1 MTSSEF
7 HIVKKVRQQ
16 VVDGGDRAAL
26 KHKFDGAWHDISW
39 SQFGQQMDAVS
50 MALLAQGLSVQDK
63 VGIYANNMPKWTM
76 ADIGALQA
84 RVVTV
89 PIYPTNT
96 AEQSAYVIQNA
107 DVKVLF
113 VGEQEQYDAS
123 VGIFEQCEQLE
134 LIVAMCDSI
143 KLEDNSFSLSWDDFL
158 KSSEQNDTE
167 TLNTEFEQR
176 LADANLD
183 DLVTL
188 IYTSGTTGQ
197 PKGVMLDYANFASQ
211 LEGHVERLNLT
222 KDDVSLC
229 FLPLSHVFE
238 RAWTMFVL
246 YTGATNAYLVDTMQ
260 VKDALGEVK
269 PTVMCAVPRFY
280 EKIFSAIHEKVSRSS
295 FVKKA
300 MFTWAVNMGARVAL
314 CKQEEREPSY
324 LLKRSHA
331 LADKLVLSKLRAL
344 LGGNITMMPCGGAKL
359 DETIGRFFH
368 ALGLNVKL
376 GYGMTETTA
385 TVSCWDEPA
394 FNPDSIGTSMPG
406 AQVKIGE
413 NNEILVRG
421 PMVMRGYYKLPEETA
436 KTFDEHGFLKTGDA
450 GQFDDNG
457 NLFITDRIKELM
469 KTSGGKYIAPQVV
482 EGTIGK
488 DHFIEQIAVIADT
501 RKFVSALI
509 VPSFEALEEH
519 AKELNIKY
527 HDKVE
532 LLKHSQIVE
541 MLEARVAE
549 LQQNLAKFEQVKK
562 FKLLPKAFSMEKGEL
577 TPTQKL
583 RRKVINDRY
592 QDEIDEM
599 YDETGKSKSKPK
611 K

>member
-1 MTSSEF
+1 MASSEF

-16 VVDGGDRAAL
+16 VVDGGSRVAL
-26 KHKFDGAWHDISW
+26 KHKVDGAWQGISW

-63 VGIYANNMPKWTM
+63 VGIYSNNMPKWTM

-84 RVVTV
+84 RIVTV

-96 AEQSAYVIQNA
+96 ADQSVYVLQNA

-113 VGEQEQYDAS
+113 VGEQNQYDIAVS
-123 VGIFEQCEQLE
+123 IYEQCEQLQ

-143 KLEDNSFSLSWDDFL
+143 ELADNDFSVSWDDFI
-158 KSSEQNDTE
+158 QTE
-167 TLNTEFEQR
+167 VPSAAIKDEFEQR
-176 LADANLD
+176 ILEANLE

-188 IYTSGTTGQ
+188 IYTSGTTGR
-197 PKGVMLDYANFASQ
+197 PKGVMLDYANFAAQ
-211 LEGHVERLNLT
+211 LEGHIARLNLT

-246 YTGATNAYLVDTMQ
+246 FTGATNVYLIDTMQ
-260 VKDALGEVK
+260 VRDALSEVK

-280 EKIFSAIHEKVSRSS
+280 EKIFSAIHEKVSHSS
-295 FVKKA
+295 LVKKA
-300 MFTWAVNMGARVAL
+300 MFTWAVNTGARIAL
-314 CKQEEREPSY
+314 CKQEQRSPSY

-344 LGGNITMMPCGGAKL
+344 LGGNITIMPCGGAKL

-385 TVSCWDEPA
+385 TVSCWDEPN
-394 FNPDSIGTSMPG
+394 FDPDSIGTSMPG

-436 KTFDEHGFLKTGDA
+436 KTFDENGFLKTGDA
-450 GQFDDNG
+450 GHFDEQG

-469 KTSGGKYIAPQVV
+469 KTSGGKYIAPQIV

-509 VPSFEALEEH
+509 VPSYEALEVY

-527 HDKVE
+527 HDKVD
-532 LLKHSQIVE
+532 LLKHSQVVE
-541 MLEARVAE
+541 MIEERVTE
-549 LQQNLAKFEQVKK
+549 LQKNLAKFEQVKK

-592 QDEIDEM
+592 QDEIEEM
-599 YDETGKSKSKPK
+599 YDEKGKVKTKPK